1 MNGIN
6 QNIFT
11 KSLSGLSDIYADDIV
26 TTNITATNIY
36 TSTGTNIL
44 STANDLQ
51 NQINDIVI
59 YDISNTTTTNNLQTQ
74 INNILAYDMSSATT
88 INNLQNQVNGITSI
102 TTSGGGY
109 FTVVCERLGHFS
121 NGTF

>member
-51 NQINDIVI
+51 NQINDIVT
-59 YDISNTTTTNNLQTQ
+59 YDTENTTTTNSLQTQ
-74 INNILAYDMSSATT
+74 INSILAYDMSSTTT
-88 INNLQNQVNGITSI
+88 INNLQKSSQWYPYSI
-102 TTSGGGY
+102 GK
-109 FTVVCERLGHFS
+109 LGQKCWIDA
-121 NGTF
+121 